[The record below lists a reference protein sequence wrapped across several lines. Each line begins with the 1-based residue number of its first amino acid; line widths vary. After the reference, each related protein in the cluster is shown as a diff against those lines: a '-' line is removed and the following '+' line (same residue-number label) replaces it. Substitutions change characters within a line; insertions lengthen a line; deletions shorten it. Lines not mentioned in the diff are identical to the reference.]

1 MTEVRI
7 TVSDDPEEIEVTV
20 VHPLPERALGRAA
33 TMLDFMTRNA
43 VVSEGQTFKQ
53 EVRRDPQA

>member
-7 TVSDDPEEIEVTV
+7 TVTDDPEEVEVIV
-20 VHPLPERALGRAA
+20 VHPLSERALGRAA

-43 VVSEGQTFKQ
+43 MESVKGQQKDG
-53 EVRRDPQA
+53 RDDPQA